1 MKYISTYFD
10 KDLSSDITQ
19 SRIKSVVAAF
29 VGILVLA
36 FFFNH
41 EGIFHILHS
50 IGIICYYTTIFIY
63 LAFISFTKI
72 VHSLRVWNLMTKK
85 KY

>member
-19 SRIKSVVAAF
+19 SRITSVVAAF

-36 FFFNH
+36 FYFNH
-41 EGIFHILHS
+41 EGIFHISHS
-50 IGIICYYTTIFIY
+50 IGISCYYTDDFH
-63 LAFISFTKI
+63 LFRPSFHLQKSSI
-72 VHSLRVWNLMTKK
+72 RCGFGI
-85 KY
+85 